1 VLLHDG
7 GGGMVALVYAAR
19 HPGHASALAFQS
31 AMGRVDVGRIVEEF
45 RRLGGD
51 EVAAV
56 VERVYGGD
64 NDSVTPEE
72 WAPWWELFGP
82 SVPGGKER
90 ARTVVNVELNT
101 PGLELMQSFDVLDQL
116 ARVESPALVCV
127 GELDP
132 ITPVAAAREIADAL
146 PEGSARLEVLAGAGH
161 FPWRDVPDRY
171 WPLLT
176 DFVT

>member
-1 VLLHDG
+1 MLLHG

-19 HPGHASALAFQS
+19 HPGQVCVQPRARTDRKDQA
-31 AMGRVDVGRIVEEF
+31 G
-45 RRLGGD
+45 RLGGD

-72 WAPWWELFGP
+72 WAPCWELFGP
-82 SVPGGKER
+82 SVPGGEER

-176 DFVT
+176 DFVS